1 MAKFFSVPILLAVLF
16 VVGCTGVS
24 STSAYNAD
32 DGGAASVSAG
42 AQAGSGV
49 GVGERAGVLS
59 ASSDMKKTQIMITNY
74 GYYLFNCVPLFSGGI
89 EDGSFALFSDKVN
102 VDSAMRTLKIKCEEM
117 NAARI
122 CDVQSTKTSTCCL
135 SWVPYIG
142 TTLGLYCYKEVQ
154 ISAVVSAAAVDAKI
168 QGEGKSE

>member
-1 MAKFFSVPILLAVLF
+1 MAKFFSVPILLVVLF

-32 DGGAASVSAG
+32 DGGGSAG
-42 AQAGSGV
+42 SKV
-49 GVGERAGVLS
+49 GVGERAGVSS

-122 CDVQSTKTSTCCL
+122 CDVQATKTSTCCL

-142 TTLGLYCYKEVQ
+142 TTLGLYWYKEVQ
-154 ISAVVSAAAVDAKI
+154 ISAVVSAVDDAKI
-168 QGEGKSE
+168 QGEGKVE